1 MPDVYTDEWYDAVT
15 EAINARVSTMDDL
28 PGEVLHIAVDIE
40 GDGASPYVGDGES
53 RHFLVRIAAGRCE
66 WYREIPEAARS
77 DAETRLDYRFVGP
90 ASVFDAVVAGHTD
103 PIDAVLSGTISV
115 RGDMRFMMRQAEQ
128 VQVLLDAYT
137 HGVHTEWPKG
147 SPPYA

>member
-1 MPDVYTDEWYDAVT
+1 M
-15 EAINARVSTMDDL
+15 
-28 PGEVLHIAVDIE
+28 
-40 GDGASPYVGDGES
+40 
-53 RHFLVRIAAGRCE
+53 F
-66 WYREIPEAARS
+66 
-77 DAETRLDYRFVGP
+77 RFVGP
-90 ASVFDAVVAGHTD
+90 ASVFVAVVAGHTD